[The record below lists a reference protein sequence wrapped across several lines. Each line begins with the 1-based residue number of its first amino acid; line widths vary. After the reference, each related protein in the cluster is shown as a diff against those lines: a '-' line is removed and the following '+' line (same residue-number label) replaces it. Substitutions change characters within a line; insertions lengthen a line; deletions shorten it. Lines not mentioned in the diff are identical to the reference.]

1 MFPRDFLELY
11 MFPEYEEG
19 NIMSNPTDVIEKTKV
34 GHVLLGDGGYP
45 LK

>member
-1 MFPRDFLELY
+1 MFPRDFLEVY
-11 MFPEYEEG
+11 MIPESEEG

-34 GHVLLGDGGYP
+34 GPVLLGDEGYP